1 MESQA
6 LRAPPGNGWNKPI
19 DLVNCTEAESQLA
32 CMQAIDASTIAI
44 LATKNL
50 LFFPPTV
57 GNITH
62 IDHVE
67 QAVFS

>member
-1 MESQA
+1 
-6 LRAPPGNGWNKPI
+6 
-19 DLVNCTEAESQLA
+19 
-32 CMQAIDASTIAI
+32 MQAIDASTIAI